1 MKKRILLLFLAIIFV
16 FSACTKA
23 PATNFETSSEKT
35 FLLCISA
42 PSENSEKITEY
53 TSKYVYLGDFL
64 EAEGLIEFE
73 KSSYGRYLHSVDG
86 ISDNPDENLW
96 WTVFVNGE
104 SALTGV
110 DKIKLENGKE
120 YKLELTKIE

>member
-1 MKKRILLLFLAIIFV
+1 MAKKLLLLLLSIIFV

-23 PATNFETSSEKT
+23 PANNFKTADEKT
-35 FLLCISA
+35 FSLCISA
-42 PSENSEKITEY
+42 PSENIQKTQDY
-53 TSKYVYLGDFL
+53 TSSYVYLGDFL

-73 KSSYGRYLHSVDG
+73 NSTYGRYIHSVDG
-86 ISDNPDENLW
+86 ISDNPDESLW
-96 WTVFVNGE
+96 WTVYVNGE

-110 DKIKLENGKE
+110 DKIKLETEKE

>member
-1 MKKRILLLFLAIIFV
+1 MAKKLLLLLLSIIFV
-16 FSACTKA
+16 FSACAKA
-23 PATNFETSSEKT
+23 PATNFETANEKT
-35 FLLCISA
+35 FSLCISV
-42 PSENSEKITEY
+42 PSENSEKTTEY
-53 TSKYVYLGDFL
+53 TSKYVNLGDFL